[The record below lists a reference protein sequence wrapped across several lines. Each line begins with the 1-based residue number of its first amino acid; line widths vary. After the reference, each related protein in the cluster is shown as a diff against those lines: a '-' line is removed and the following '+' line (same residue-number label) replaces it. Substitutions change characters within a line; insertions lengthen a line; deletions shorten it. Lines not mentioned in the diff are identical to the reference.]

1 MAGPLRDY
9 RSFASLKDD
18 SSEGCSVDAPPAAD
32 AKHLSDLPPNHT
44 RAAAAAMRGKRGWI
58 RIQVWIGIGIRIRIG
73 FGFRPRSAA
82 ICGNL
87 RRVAAICGEPRHARH
102 PKRTAAHLIF
112 SFLPDAP
119 SDTLILPRICVP
131 GFSTFP
137 SKSTNRVPLG
147 AWGFPGAARA
157 KRGIYVPRFSPPPSE
172 RRIHA
177 GAPKNPGIIGILD
190 KSPRRF
196 SVVMTTKKFFT
207 NA

>member
-1 MAGPLRDY
+1 MTARKDVPSTRCRLQTQNTCPI
-9 RSFASLKDD
+9 SLQITPT
-18 SSEGCSVDAPPAAD
+18 PPRRRPCAVSAVG
-32 AKHLSDLPPNHT
+32 LGLGF
-44 RAAAAAMRGKRGWI
+44 M
-58 RIQVWIGIGIRIRIG
+58 
-73 FGFRPRSAA
+73 FGFRFGLDSDSGRDLRQSAA
-82 ICGNL
+82 TCGNL

-190 KSPRRF
+190 KSPRHF
-196 SVVMTTKKFFT
+196 SVAMTTKKFFT
-207 NA
+207 NAQTTYIIQLEAATT